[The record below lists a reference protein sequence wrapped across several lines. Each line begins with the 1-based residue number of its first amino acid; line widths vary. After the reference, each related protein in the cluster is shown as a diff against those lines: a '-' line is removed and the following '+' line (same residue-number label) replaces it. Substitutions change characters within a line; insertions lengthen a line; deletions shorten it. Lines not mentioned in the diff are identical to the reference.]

1 MKQFSYKDYPMRL
14 FGAPLAGTETPFFR
28 LPEEIRSSVRETLSG
43 LGRRCPGARIGFRT
57 DSRKFGVKVVLEQV
71 NFDIGMSVFE
81 AQSAEVLVGDR
92 RRPYY
97 CGFCCPPDYSTTEFS
112 GEFTKSGD
120 MEDVLILL
128 PRNETV
134 KDIVITT
141 EDGAEVEPPT
151 PYDGKPVIFYGSSI
165 TEGGCAAMMNS
176 YNSIVSNRLNID
188 YYNFGFSG
196 NCRGD
201 LILADYFAGIDTS
214 LFVYDYDHNADSE
227 EMLAAT
233 HEQFNITRRAIIRK
247 TYENALAAGEPVFFL
262 DGETFF
268 GERDRYLCTIDG
280 THPNALGFYRMA
292 EVVGNK
298 IAEILGK

>member
-92 RRPYY
+92 RSPYY

-134 KDIVITT
+134 KDH
-141 EDGAEVEPPT
+141 
-151 PYDGKPVIFYGSSI
+151 
-165 TEGGCAAMMNS
+165 
-176 YNSIVSNRLNID
+176 
-188 YYNFGFSG
+188 
-196 NCRGD
+196 RG
-201 LILADYFAGIDTS
+201 
-214 LFVYDYDHNADSE
+214 
-227 EMLAAT
+227 
-233 HEQFNITRRAIIRK
+233 RRR
-247 TYENALAAGEPVFFL
+247 G
-262 DGETFF
+262 
-268 GERDRYLCTIDG
+268 
-280 THPNALGFYRMA
+280 
-292 EVVGNK
+292 
-298 IAEILGK
+298 